1 MLLDAGS
8 RSGCSLLECVTD
20 QAIESPSAKGERC
33 SIFCAQFGIFAG
45 GKTPGNY
52 LDAVLIERATGRPS
66 CLVHVRGDAKDDL
79 RKHCKLCMTKRSS
92 CWEDRDCFCFFLCSL
107 LECRWPCPCVRRV
120 CPLSRTRA
128 AAPRPG
134 SHGPLQRA
142 LCAAGRQRR
151 AYEHQRGTS

>member
-92 CWEDRDCFCFFLCSL
+92 CWIDRDCFVFFVFFARVSMAMPVDAACLSALSHSHCCSTSSFS
-107 LECRWPCPCVRRV
+107 WP
-120 CPLSRTRA
+120 A
-128 AAPRPG
+128 ATSTLR
-134 SHGPLQRA
+134 SWE
-142 LCAAGRQRR
+142 AA
-151 AYEHQRGTS
+151 